1 MISRCRQEKLCLLS
15 FCVSYWYKWL
25 INDSILKKEKEIEK
39 ININEKINTKYDV
52 ATDDTNDNVDNEQKQ
67 QEGTSNA
74 SSDKPSPSSSSEI
87 LLPAPVLPNPDIV
100 FVMPSKQGVH
110 VSVTPLKER
119 KQKANKGVNTFRF

>member
-1 MISRCRQEKLCLLS
+1 M
-15 FCVSYWYKWL
+15 
-25 INDSILKKEKEIEK
+25 KKEKEIEK